1 MVEFLSL
8 RWWIFLINNFIIN
21 KMKNHFLLTVLLL
34 MLCSMTMYAQ
44 KKITGQVL
52 EPNGQ
57 AIIGA
62 TILEKGTTN
71 GTITD
76 FDGNFEL
83 TSTSEKPIIQ
93 VSYIGYKTQ
102 TITVTSNKPLVVTM
116 KTDAIMLEEAVVIG
130 YAKQKK
136 ATLTGAVS
144 SVSSENIT
152 KRSVASLSTALQG
165 TMPGVTIQQ
174 TSGQPG
180 SDGSTI
186 RVRGIGSIN
195 SDQNPLVLVDG
206 IEMDINQVDAN
217 TIESVS
223 VLKDAASASI
233 YGSRASNGV
242 ILITTKRGK
251 EGKVTTTYSG
261 YVTIQR
267 PTNMPEPV
275 AAWEYLQAELNSWD
289 NAGITV
295 TETQR
300 EQQLKLIEEQR
311 TLKPDNWNRY
321 DTNWKEETL
330 KDNAIMHSH
339 NVTIS
344 GGTDKLSFFASGS
357 YMGQEGLIPNDE
369 YNRTNIRLNADAKLT
384 SWMKVGIE
392 TNLRQSELTN
402 PGMGSPKSI
411 INQALYMLPTL
422 SAARELDGNW
432 GYGKNGLNP
441 TAMANASGEKKTRST
456 EALVN
461 GTITLTPIKGLE
473 LKGQYSRRQ
482 VVNRSRSLTTPYTT
496 SLKGQ
501 VMGTYP
507 AEDGLNES
515 WNQTIRNYYLAQ
527 GSYDMTINDHYAK
540 VLVGFQ
546 AEDSEYSSFY
556 GAKKGFDL
564 GRYYLDNGDGA
575 TATSGGGANSW
586 AMMSGF
592 ARLNYNYKQKYL
604 LEVTGRYD
612 GSSRFTKANR
622 WGFFPSV
629 SAGWVMSQENFLQQA
644 SDYLDILK
652 LRVSYGLLGNQ
663 NIGNYPYAAVIN
675 PGYGYY
681 LGDKKELVPGVAQTS
696 LSNADISWEKSRQLD
711 FGVDLSLWNGLLAVT
726 ADYYIKDVYD
736 MLMRFPLPY
745 YAGMQPAYTNAGD
758 MTNKG
763 WEISISHK
771 NQIGDFNY
779 GVTFTLNDNRNK
791 VTNLNGLNS
800 QDKTLVEGYPSQ
812 GIWGYLTDGYYL
824 DWDDVAN
831 SPKLSNSARPGFVKY
846 KKVYQ
851 GEGVDPLL
859 IDSRDMVYLGDPFPH
874 FEYGVNLTAGW
885 KNFDFTAFIQ
895 GVGQRSTNMSGIG
908 LKPFSNGANLFRHQ
922 MDSWTPDNLDAEY
935 PILVPEANSADNYV
949 KSDKW
954 VKDASYCRL
963 KNVVLGYTLPQ
974 DITKKMGIGSLR
986 VYVSGQ
992 NLLTF
997 SKFFDGYDPEV
1008 SYSGSQG
1015 GEFYP
1020 IMQTFTFGLD
1030 LKF

>member
-1 MVEFLSL
+1 
-8 RWWIFLINNFIIN
+8 
-21 KMKNHFLLTVLLL
+21 
-34 MLCSMTMYAQ
+34 
-44 KKITGQVL
+44 
-52 EPNGQ
+52 
-57 AIIGA
+57 
-62 TILEKGTTN
+62 
-71 GTITD
+71 
-76 FDGNFEL
+76 
-83 TSTSEKPIIQ
+83 
-93 VSYIGYKTQ
+93 
-102 TITVTSNKPLVVTM
+102 
-116 KTDAIMLEEAVVIG
+116 
-130 YAKQKK
+130 
-136 ATLTGAVS
+136 
-144 SVSSENIT
+144 
-152 KRSVASLSTALQG
+152 
-165 TMPGVTIQQ
+165 
-174 TSGQPG
+174 
-180 SDGSTI
+180 
-186 RVRGIGSIN
+186 
-195 SDQNPLVLVDG
+195 
-206 IEMDINQVDAN
+206 
-217 TIESVS
+217 
-223 VLKDAASASI
+223 
-233 YGSRASNGV
+233 
-242 ILITTKRGK
+242 
-251 EGKVTTTYSG
+251 
-261 YVTIQR
+261 
-267 PTNMPEPV
+267 
-275 AAWEYLQAELNSWD
+275 
-289 NAGITV
+289 
-295 TETQR
+295 
-300 EQQLKLIEEQR
+300 
-311 TLKPDNWNRY
+311 
-321 DTNWKEETL
+321 
-330 KDNAIMHSH
+330 
-339 NVTIS
+339 
-344 GGTDKLSFFASGS
+344 
-357 YMGQEGLIPNDE
+357 MGQEGLIPNDE

-384 SWMKVGIE
+384 SWIKVGIE

-501 VMGTYP
+501 VMGAYP

-515 WNQTIRNYYLAQ
+515 WNQTIRNYYLVQ

-711 FGVDLSLWNGLLAVT
+711 FGIDLSLWNGLLAVT

-771 NQIGDFNY
+771 NKIGDFNY

-895 GVGQRSTNMSGIG
+895 GVGQRSTFMSGIG
-908 LKPFSNGANLFRHQ
+908 LKPFANGSNLFRHQ

-974 DITKKMGIGSLR
+974 DIIKKMGIGSLR

-1008 SYSGSQG
+1008 SYSGTQG